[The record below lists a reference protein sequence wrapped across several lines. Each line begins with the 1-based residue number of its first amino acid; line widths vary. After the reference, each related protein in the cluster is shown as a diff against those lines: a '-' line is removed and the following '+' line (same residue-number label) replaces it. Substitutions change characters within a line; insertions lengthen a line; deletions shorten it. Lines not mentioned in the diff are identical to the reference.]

1 MKHPVFLSLI
11 ILLRNFDNLL
21 SLKSS
26 KLLAIV
32 NLVNGLYSSE
42 VISNLLNGGIFM
54 SIGIWQIVLILAIV
68 LILFGAGKLPRVM
81 GDVAKGIKNFKTGM
95 KEEED
100 TEEASAKETVSV
112 SKDKDNNTDSK
123 AS

>member
-1 MKHPVFLSLI
+1 
-11 ILLRNFDNLL
+11 
-21 SLKSS
+21 
-26 KLLAIV
+26 
-32 NLVNGLYSSE
+32 
-42 VISNLLNGGIFM
+42 M

-100 TEEASAKETVSV
+100 TEEASANDTVSV